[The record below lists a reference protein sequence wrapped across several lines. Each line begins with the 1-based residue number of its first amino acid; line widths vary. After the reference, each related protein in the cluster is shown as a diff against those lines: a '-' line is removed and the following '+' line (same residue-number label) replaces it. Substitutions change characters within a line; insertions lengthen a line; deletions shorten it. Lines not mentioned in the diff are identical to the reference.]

1 MALTPEDIA
10 ALGQLI
16 ETKVATAVADVKA
29 DITAASSTPE
39 VKNVETA
46 LEYYVHLAD
55 GNVVTLPAADASN
68 SHVDGVAVIGKYQV
82 GA

>member
-1 MALTPEDIA
+1 MGFSPEDIA

-16 ETKVATAVADVKA
+16 ETKVSAAVADAKA
-29 DITAASSTPE
+29 DLGAVAATPE
-39 VKNVETA
+39 VQDAEKA

-55 GNVVTLPAADASN
+55 GNVITLPAAEASN

>member
-1 MALTPEDIA
+1 MTLTPEDIA

-16 ETKVATAVADVKA
+16 ETKVEAAVADVKA
-29 DITAASSTPE
+29 DLTAASSTPE
-39 VKNVETA
+39 VQDAEKV

-55 GNVVTLPAADASN
+55 GNIVTLPAALASN